1 MTSSYVRFAGSGGD
15 EWNGILV
22 EVIGSFSDFSC
33 RDSLP
38 ALLPETLARLA
49 AVYGG
54 EERRPMPA
62 TPPSPPKKTAS
73 TRQSAPEL
81 YQVGHHPAILD
92 FLGVGDEEMTVGR
105 FSIEKECPF
114 EKATPLVDKS
124 RHN

>member
-62 TPPSPPKKTAS
+62 TPPSPQKNCINS
-73 TRQSAPEL
+73 TISA
-81 YQVGHHPAILD
+81 G
-92 FLGVGDEEMTVGR
+92 TVPGGAPPRNPRFPGR
-105 FSIEKECPF
+105 G
-114 EKATPLVDKS
+114 
-124 RHN
+124 R

>member
-38 ALLPETLARLA
+38 APLPETLARLA

-62 TPPSPPKKTAS
+62 TPPSPQKKLHQRDNQRRNC
-73 TRQSAPEL
+73 TRWGTTPQSSISWAW
-81 YQVGHHPAILD
+81 
-92 FLGVGDEEMTVGR
+92 EMKR
-105 FSIEKECPF
+105 
-114 EKATPLVDKS
+114 
-124 RHN
+124 